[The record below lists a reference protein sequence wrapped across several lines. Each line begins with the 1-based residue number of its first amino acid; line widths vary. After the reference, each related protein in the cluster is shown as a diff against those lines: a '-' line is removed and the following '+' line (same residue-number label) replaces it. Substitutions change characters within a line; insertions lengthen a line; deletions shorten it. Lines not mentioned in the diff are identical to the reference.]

1 MKITPRL
8 LQIFGKG
15 VFLLGMA
22 WAIEVWRID
31 MKALLYGDTFPRLVR
46 DLRENPGKWASRLVF
61 LLGPWV
67 CLWMVEILN
76 ENDVFEDLA
85 AWQVLMNLVWYYSLF
100 VVLRLLLGRN
110 RRAAALS
117 TVLAF
122 VFGLVNHYV
131 LRFRGRIL
139 FPADITGWRTAANV
153 AEGFDYS
160 LDQYIIQAAVLLVAY
175 LFLVFV
181 CVPQK
186 KRAKIKLPAA
196 LVLWAV
202 ILGYGYAFFCTG
214 MLPALGIFTQQ
225 WVTQRNG
232 FLLNFTIALR
242 YSSVEEPEDYSE
254 ETVLELMEKYPGLEG
269 DPSKQPTNLIVIMNE
284 SFGDFSIFDRFESS
298 EDPTPFLHSLEE
310 NTIKGWM
317 YSSVTGG
324 GTATVEFEYLTGFT
338 SLFQPP
344 HTVAYQLYVEEGM
357 PSLAALA
364 GNIGYDTT
372 AFHPYKSSGWNRV
385 LAYQYL
391 DFDKQMYEEDV
402 IDPYYIRHYVSDKSD
417 YEMIYRSTEEED
429 TSFFFNV
436 TMQNHSGYA
445 QGWNNLERTIELPE
459 NLNNADH
466 SAQQFF
472 CLMEESDKA
481 LEELITYYSQCDEP
495 TMIVFFGDHQPPL
508 TNAFYEQLYGK
519 KLSERTTQEVMQQYA
534 VPFFIWANYDI
545 EERQDVVISPNYL
558 GVLTAQVAGL
568 PMTGFMNFLSQ
579 MYEDLPAITP
589 VGFVTDDGQFL
600 SEEELSEEDQ
610 EWLRQYEILNYCG
623 MVDLF
628 DEARPMFC
636 TQENE

>member
-1 MKITPRL
+1 MKT
-8 LQIFGKG
+8 
-15 VFLLGMA
+15 
-22 WAIEVWRID
+22 
-31 MKALLYGDTFPRLVR
+31 LLYGDTFPRLVR
-46 DLRENPGKWASRLVF
+46 NLREFPGIWVSRLVF

-100 VVLRLLLGRN
+100 VALRLLLGRN

-122 VFGLVNHYV
+122 LFGLVNHYV

-139 FPADITGWRTAANV
+139 FPADVTGWRTAANV

-160 LDQYIIQAAVLLVAY
+160 LDEYIIQAAVLMVAY

-196 LVLWAV
+196 LILWAV

-254 ETVLELMEKYPGLEG
+254 ETVLELMEEYPGLEG
-269 DPSKQPTNLIVIMNE
+269 DTSKQPTNLIVIMNE
-284 SFGDFSIFDRFESS
+284 SFGDFSIFDSFEAS

-310 NTIKGWM
+310 NTVKGWM

-324 GTATVEFEYLTGFT
+324 GTATIEFEYLTGFT

-385 LAYQYL
+385 LAYEYL

-402 IDPYYIRHYVSDKSD
+402 IDPYYIRNYISDQSD
-417 YEMIYRSTEEED
+417 YEMIYRSTEGED
-429 TSFFFNV
+429 TTFFFNV

-445 QGWNNLERTIELPE
+445 QGWRNLEQTIELPD
-459 NLNNADH
+459 NLNNADR

-472 CLMEESDKA
+472 CLMRESDKA
-481 LEELITYYSQCDEP
+481 LEQLITYYSQCDEP

-519 KLSERTTQEVMQQYA
+519 KFSERTTQEVMQQYA

-589 VGFVTDDGQFL
+589 VGFVTADGQFL
-600 SEEELSEEDQ
+600 SEEELGEQEQ

-636 TQENE
+636 TQESE

>member
-1 MKITPRL
+1 
-8 LQIFGKG
+8 
-15 VFLLGMA
+15 
-22 WAIEVWRID
+22 

-100 VVLRLLLGRN
+100 VALRLLLGRN

-117 TVLAF
+117 TVLSF

-181 CVPQK
+181 CIPQK

-254 ETVLELMEKYPGLEG
+254 ETVLELMEEYPGLEG
-269 DPSKQPTNLIVIMNE
+269 DTSKQPTNLIVIMNE
-284 SFGDFSIFDRFESS
+284 SFGDFSVFDRFESS
-298 EDPTPFLHSLEE
+298 HDPTPFLHSLEE

-636 TQENE
+636 TQETE

>member
-1 MKITPRL
+1 
-8 LQIFGKG
+8 
-15 VFLLGMA
+15 
-22 WAIEVWRID
+22 

-46 DLRENPGKWASRLVF
+46 DLREHPGKWASRLVF

-100 VVLRLLLGRN
+100 VALRLLLGRN

-153 AEGFDYS
+153 AEGLDYS

-254 ETVLELMEKYPGLEG
+254 ETVLELMEEYPGLEG

>member
-1 MKITPRL
+1 
-8 LQIFGKG
+8 
-15 VFLLGMA
+15 
-22 WAIEVWRID
+22 

-46 DLRENPGKWASRLVF
+46 DVREYPGKWTSRLVF
-61 LLGPWV
+61 LLGPWA

-76 ENDVFEDLA
+76 ENNIFEDLD

-100 VVLRLLLGRN
+100 AVFRLLLGRN
-110 RRAAALS
+110 RRAATLG

-122 VFGLVNHYV
+122 LFGLVNHYV

-160 LDQYIIQAAVLLVAY
+160 LDEHMIEAGVLLVTY

-181 CVPQK
+181 CEPQRR
-186 KRAKIKLPAA
+186 RAKLPLPAGA
-196 LVLWAV
+196 LLWAV
-202 ILGYGYAFFCTG
+202 ILGYSYAFFCTG

-242 YSSVEEPEDYSE
+242 YSSVEKPEDYSE
-254 ETVLELMEKYPGLEG
+254 EAVLALMEQYPGTDG
-269 DPSKQPTNLIVIMNE
+269 DKSRQPTNLIVIMNE
-284 SFGDFSIFDRFESS
+284 SFADFSIFDSFEASQ
-298 EDPTPFLHSLEE
+298 DPTPFLHSLEE

-317 YSSVTGG
+317 YSTVTGG

-364 GNIGYDTT
+364 GDEGYSTT

-385 LAYQYL
+385 LAYEYL

-402 IDPYYIRHYVSDKSD
+402 VAPYLIRHYISDKSD
-417 YEMIYRSTEEED
+417 YEMICRSTEGED
-429 TSFFFNV
+429 TTFFFNV

-445 QGWNNLERTIELPE
+445 QGWNNLELTIGLPD
-459 NLNNADH
+459 NLKSADR

-519 KLSERTTQEVMQQYA
+519 KLSQRSTEEVLEQYA

-545 EERQDVVISPNYL
+545 EERRDVVVSPNYL
-558 GVLTAQVAGL
+558 GVLTAQAAGL
-568 PMTGFMNFLSQ
+568 PMTGFMEFLSE
-579 MYEDLPAITP
+579 MYEHLPAVTP
-589 VGFVTDDGQFL
+589 VGFVTDEGEFL
-600 SEEELSEEDQ
+600 AEEELSADDQ

-636 TQENE
+636 TGGEE

>member
-1 MKITPRL
+1 
-8 LQIFGKG
+8 
-15 VFLLGMA
+15 
-22 WAIEVWRID
+22 

-100 VVLRLLLGRN
+100 VALRLLLGRN

-254 ETVLELMEKYPGLEG
+254 ETVLELMEEYPGLEG

-284 SFGDFSIFDRFESS
+284 SFGDFSIFDSFESS